1 MVLLDGTIVLVALP
15 SIGADLGFSEQGLQ
29 WVLSGSRPS
38 RFPSR
43 ATKGQTVRRVMV
55 RFKVRA
61 DQAAT
66 NEQVGGCDHPR
77 AERNQR

>member
-1 MVLLDGTIVLVALP
+1 MDSQPPEGRPAVP
-15 SIGADLGFSEQGLQ
+15 QGGDYDIF
-29 WVLSGSRPS
+29 LSY
-38 RFPSR
+38 
-43 ATKGQTVRRVMV
+43 AQTVRRVMV

-66 NEQVGGCDHPR
+66 NEQVGGCDHPG